1 MTTPLKGQAL
11 KDDIIRFCRE
21 RNAELVGFAPV
32 ERWDEQG
39 EVPPD
44 FRPRAIFPQ
53 ARTVIVIGMSMP
65 LPVVETTPSALHQE
79 LYTTTNRQL
88 DDLAV
93 ELTRYLNRAGH
104 ASFPFTRD
112 TYTTMRALRENNLA
126 AFGHVPAAK
135 YAGLGTIGMNQ
146 CILTP
151 EFGPRVRFVSV
162 FTAAEIPPDPM
173 QGKELCIKCELCAE
187 CCPKN
192 ALKPREDRVVGDY
205 DKTACLEMHEELVK
219 RRSYP
224 CGICTK
230 VCPIGKDRRLYKSK
244 GIRKKYGKE
253 RNPGGQPRRPEYSG
267 LLHLLLSLPCCP
279 ATCVRHP
286 RRGGRTRA
294 SRSTRHRRRAFP
306 EPHCRCS

>member
-1 MTTPLKGQAL
+1 MTIPLKDQAL
-11 KDDIIRFCRE
+11 KDDVIRFCRE

-32 ERWDEQG
+32 ERWDEYG

-93 ELTRYLNRAGH
+93 ELTRYLNRMGH

-112 TYTTMRALRENNLA
+112 TYTSMRALRENNLA

-151 EFGPRVRFVSV
+151 EFGPRSVS
-162 FTAAEIPPDPM
+162 FPFSLPPRSRPTRCRPRSCASNASSAPSAA
-173 QGKELCIKCELCAE
+173 
-187 CCPKN
+187 
-192 ALKPREDRVVGDY
+192 PRMPSSR
-205 DKTACLEMHEELVK
+205 
-219 RRSYP
+219 
-224 CGICTK
+224 
-230 VCPIGKDRRLYKSK
+230 
-244 GIRKKYGKE
+244 E
-253 RNPGGQPRRPEYSG
+253 RTVSSETTTRRPAWR
-267 LLHLLLSLPCCP
+267 C
-279 ATCVRHP
+279 
-286 RRGGRTRA
+286 TR
-294 SRSTRHRRRAFP
+294 SW
-306 EPHCRCS
+306 